1 MSSNDIER
9 ARRQELAAE
18 AAIGGLG
25 RDEWLELR
33 RQVGM
38 PPVAAEQEAMERAAA
53 AIELARQPRLEPMPR
68 HLLGSITAAA
78 ERHFAPRRATP
89 AAVPRRREVRPRGVA
104 YRRWVAAAASLVA
117 VIGLALLERRDVAR
131 EPDAARS
138 VDPAR
143 ARPAG
148 FPDGDA
154 PTGPDDA
161 AAPSGR
167 FGDAAESRLLAAP
180 VAPEDD
186 GQAGGP
192 GAGDD
197 ESSAMPDAAAARGQ
211 LAAQRFVLRRN
222 WAPAG
227 DPVGREVQGDVVW
240 DARTQTG
247 YMRFTGLRRNDPA
260 TEQYQLWI
268 FDGRRDERYPVDGGV
283 FDVRGDGAELVV
295 PIRARLP
302 VGTPLAFAVTIER
315 PGGVVVSD
323 RSRVVVIARVG

>member
-18 AAIGGLG
+18 GAIGGLG

-33 RQVGM
+33 RQVGT
-38 PPVAAEQEAMERAAA
+38 PPAADEQEAMERAAA
-53 AIELARQPRLEPMPR
+53 AIDLARQPRLEPMPR
-68 HLLGSITAAA
+68 HLLAAITGAA
-78 ERHFAPRRATP
+78 ERHFAPRRPSPP
-89 AAVPRRREVRPRGVA
+89 ASARRAEPPPGWFVYGG
-104 YRRWVAAAASLVA
+104 WVAAAASFVAAVGLV
-117 VIGLALLERRDVAR
+117 LLDRPGGPAGREAAATLQPAGVGVPDVAEAPGGVTGDER
-131 EPDAARS
+131 PGR
-138 VDPAR
+138 V
-143 ARPAG
+143 PAG
-148 FPDGDA
+148 G
-154 PTGPDDA
+154 A
-161 AAPSGR
+161 AASRVAAGEPGETAGVADERAGRDAQGDPS
-167 FGDAAESRLLAAP
+167 D
-180 VAPEDD
+180 
-186 GQAGGP
+186 
-192 GAGDD
+192 
-197 ESSAMPDAAAARGQ
+197 AAARGM

-227 DPVGREVQGDVVW
+227 DPAGQGVTGDVVW

-283 FDVRGDGAELVV
+283 FDVRGEGDEVVV

-302 VGTPLAFAVTIER
+302 VGTPLAFAVTVER
-315 PGGVVVSD
+315 RGGVVVSD